1 MRKIFCQLS
10 RCFTKFLLHIA
21 FIFTFSHYVFIIVI
35 FLLVHI
41 YICVLLVHIY
51 ICDYGWRGIAVVKCL
66 PKTKKAGANLHLA
79 PVAHISIT
87 LLKPV
92 EQGTNTQQKQQT
104 LQVHRQ
110 CLCNMR
116 LSSNYLNLNQFIYK
130 HS

>member
-10 RCFTKFLLHIA
+10 RCFTKLLLHIA

-41 YICVLLVHIY
+41 YIC
-51 ICDYGWRGIAVVKCL
+51 DYAWRGIAVVKCL